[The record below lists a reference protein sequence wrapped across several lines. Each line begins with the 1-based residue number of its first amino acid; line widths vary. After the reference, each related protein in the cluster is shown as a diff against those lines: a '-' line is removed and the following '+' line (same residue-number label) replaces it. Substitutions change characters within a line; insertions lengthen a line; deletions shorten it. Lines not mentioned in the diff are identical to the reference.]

1 MARKTKEEAQE
12 TRERLLDAAA
22 QVFCDKGVTNT
33 SLDDIAK
40 TANVTRG
47 AIYWHF
53 RNKTDLM
60 GALWERTKMP
70 LDEVWG
76 GCCSSAECD
85 PLGRI
90 RRNAVYML
98 RRAVTDE
105 KTRQVYNILFHKC
118 ENVADAEPIQARR
131 LESRTECAP
140 KIQTFFE
147 AAIEAGQ
154 LPKGLDARTAMI
166 GFFSYLD
173 GLIYNWFIH
182 PDIIHIDELAE
193 HFVDTY
199 IAGLKHTP
207 PPPVPSVPRAQPVPK
222 RATHN

>member
-1 MARKTKEEAQE
+1 MARKTKEEAE
-12 TRERLLDAAA
+12 ITRERLLDAAA
-22 QVFCDKGVTNT
+22 QVFCHRGVTSA

-40 TANVTRG
+40 TAGVTRG
-47 AIYWHF
+47 ALYWHF

-60 GALWERTKMP
+60 EALWERTKMP
-70 LDEVWG
+70 LDEVWS
-76 GCCSSAECD
+76 GCCATAECD

-90 RRNAVYML
+90 RKNAIMML

-105 KTRQVYNILFHKC
+105 KTRQVYDILFHKC
-118 ENVADAEPIQARR
+118 ERVDEAEPALARR
-131 LESRTECAP
+131 LESRNECAP

-147 AAIEAGQ
+147 AAVKAGQ
-154 LPKGLDARTAMI
+154 LPANLDPRNAMI

-182 PDIIHIDELAE
+182 PDIIHLDELAE

-199 IAGLKHTP
+199 IAGLKHAP
-207 PPPVPSVPRAQPVPK
+207 PCRSVAMK
-222 RATHN
+222 SAASM

>member
-1 MARKTKEEAQE
+1 MARKTIEEAE
-12 TRERLLDAAA
+12 ITRERLLDSAA
-22 QVFCDKGVTNT
+22 QVFCDKGVTSA

-40 TANVTRG
+40 AAGVTRG
-47 AIYWHF
+47 ALYWHF

-60 GALWERTKMP
+60 SALWERTRMP
-70 LDEVWG
+70 LDEIWG

-90 RRNAVYML
+90 RKNAVDML

-118 ENVADAEPIQARR
+118 ECVDEAEPALARR
-131 LESRTECAP
+131 RESRSECAP
-140 KIQTFFE
+140 KIETFF
-147 AAIEAGQ
+147 AAAVEAGQ
-154 LPKGLDARTAMI
+154 LPKSLHPRTAMI

-173 GLIYNWFIH
+173 GLIYNWFLH
-182 PDIIHIDELAE
+182 PDVILLDELAE

-199 IAGLKHTP
+199 IAGLKHAP
-207 PPPVPSVPRAQPVPK
+207 PRPVGA
-222 RATHN
+222 